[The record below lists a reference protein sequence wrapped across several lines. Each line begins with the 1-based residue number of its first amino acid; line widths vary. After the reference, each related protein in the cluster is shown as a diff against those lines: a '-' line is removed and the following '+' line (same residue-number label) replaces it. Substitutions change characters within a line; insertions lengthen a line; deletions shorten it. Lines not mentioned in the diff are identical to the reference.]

1 MKIVKDQGHDYRETK
16 NYYLSSDRGIH
27 KGIFF
32 RKPIQRVNLNVYGDG
47 SFSGAD
53 HFIYNYMRKLKN
65 PLFRC
70 YQYILGNR
78 KRIKSIKDHIDDVS
92 FYGADVNILCSPIYF
107 KREYRELNLV
117 CPNHPGIARIHAY
130 GYESP
135 FETVTGNCVK
145 EVAKIYHT
153 DGSVSRRVSYQTYDL
168 TYTHRALEFVG
179 YTNAEGR
186 KHVK

>member
-1 MKIVKDQGHDYRETK
+1 MKIVKDQGHDYQRTE

-32 RKPIQRVNLNVYGDG
+32 RKPIQKVNLNVYGDG
-47 SFSGAD
+47 SFSGYD
-53 HFIYNYMRKLKN
+53 HLIYNYIRKLKN
-65 PLFRC
+65 PLFKL
-70 YQYILGNR
+70 YQYILGN
-78 KRIKSIKDHIDDVS
+78 KKAIQGIKENIDDMS
-92 FYGADVNILCSPIYF
+92 FYGTSVNILCSPIYF

-135 FETVTGNCVK
+135 FETVAGKCAK
-145 EVAKIYHT
+145 EVAKIYYT
-153 DGSVSRRVSYQTYDL
+153 SGLVSEVISYQTYDL

-179 YTNAEGR
+179 YTRAKGR
-186 KHVK
+186 KM